1 MKKILI
7 MFTILCVCTVHAR
20 VKNLQQKRYRLSI
33 KNEKKEKGPRTKP
46 LWHNDVGWTYDHKR
60 PKWWPHGGAG
70 YRRTPDITWGIKDRF
85 DW

>member
-7 MFTILCVCTVHAR
+7 MVAIFCVFNAHAKAR
-20 VKNLQQKRYRLSI
+20 SLQQKKFISSL
-33 KNEKKEKGPRTKP
+33 KKAEKEKGPRTTP
-46 LWHNDVGWTYDHKR
+46 LWHNDIGWTYDHKR